1 VFTAVFEAAEII
13 SILEDGSV
21 FEIYTVGVVTSHHL
35 QKFIGLTFT

>member
-13 SILEDGSV
+13 HTFFKMFSILEDGSV

-35 QKFIGLTFT
+35 